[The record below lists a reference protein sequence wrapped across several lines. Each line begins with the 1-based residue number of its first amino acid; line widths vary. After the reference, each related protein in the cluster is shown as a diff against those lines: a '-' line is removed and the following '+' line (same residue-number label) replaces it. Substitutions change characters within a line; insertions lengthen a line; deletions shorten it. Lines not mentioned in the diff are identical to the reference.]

1 MSNLSNLKP
10 AKGSIHR
17 EKRIARGQGSGHGG
31 TATRG
36 HKGQKSRS
44 GYSRK
49 RHHEGGQTPLQMR
62 VPKRGFN
69 NFNRIEY
76 KPFNL
81 SDLEYISEKH
91 GVTVID
97 FDLLRK
103 LKMVKKTDR
112 VKVLGNGNVSKALNV
127 TLHAFSASAKVAIEE
142 NGGTASVA

>member
-10 AKGSIHR
+10 AKGAVHK

-69 NFNRIEY
+69 NINKVTFM
-76 KPFNL
+76 PFNL
-81 SDLEYISEKH
+81 SDLDYIASKH
-91 GVTVID
+91 NVTTID
-97 FDLLRK
+97 FEILRK
-103 LKMVKKTDR
+103 LRMVKKTDK
-112 VKVLGNGNVSKALNV
+112 VKVLGNGVMNKALTV
-127 TLHAFSASAKVAIEE
+127 KLHAFSASAKTAIEE
-142 NGGTASVA
+142 NGGTASII